1 MKIKNWRIKSKHSE
15 EESEEKE
22 KKVERRIWIPVHK
35 FQKGKTF
42 LIIFNLFYTYSRG
55 ESSADKRSK
64 DYNSIKKKVS
74 DDELKVIKK
83 ESSRKEVDDELEV
96 IKRKSS
102 KKEIEEELDV
112 IKEKSSWKLN
122 SIKKEVDDK

>member
-1 MKIKNWRIKSKHSE
+1 MK
-15 EESEEKE
+15 
-22 KKVERRIWIPVHK
+22 RRRRIPVHK
-35 FQKGKTF
+35 IPIKGKTF

-64 DYNSIKKKVS
+64 DYNSIEKEI

-83 ESSRKEVDDELEV
+83 ESSRKEVDDELKV

-102 KKEIEEELDV
+102 RKEELDV
-112 IKEKSSWKLN
+112 IKEKSSRKD
-122 SIKKEVDDK
+122 IKFN

>member
-1 MKIKNWRIKSKHSE
+1 MKKEFKNILRKNPRRKKRKWKE
-15 EESEEKE
+15 GEESQFTNSK
-22 KKVERRIWIPVHK
+22 
-35 FQKGKTF
+35 KGKTF

-64 DYNSIKKKVS
+64 DYNSIEKVI
-74 DDELKVIKK
+74 DDELKVIKKK